1 MTNQHQPLTVGPVA
15 CPPGE
20 RATGFV
26 PAVERVDGTP
36 LGFPVLIA
44 NGARPGPVLLVDG
57 GIHGDEQEGT
67 LAVAE
72 FVNEL
77 DPGALT
83 GAVVAVPLMN
93 VGAFEA
99 MARGNPRDTHSHDMN
114 RIYPGNPSG
123 YLTDRIAATHAETA
137 AAVADIEITFHSGG
151 NICYL
156 GETIFTT
163 SNDPLGLEL
172 AQAMGPDW
180 TIVLDTPHPA
190 GSPMA
195 AMTPNGK
202 PAITV
207 ELGGSAGTM
216 PGVFRENVDI
226 LKRAIGNVCR
236 HYGMLEGAAAF
247 APKLWRGRQ
256 NVLRASRSG
265 ILSPAA
271 GEAGDH
277 LKRPIRK
284 GQTLL
289 RIHDLLGNPV
299 EDLNAPCDGVL
310 FGFRTHPSTTAG
322 DWTLF
327 CGEAEF
333 VAVEPPQSR
342 KQRSREPGSAP

>member
-1 MTNQHQPLTVGPVA
+1 M
-15 CPPGE
+15 
-20 RATGFV
+20 
-26 PAVERVDGTP
+26 PAVQRVDGTS

-44 NGARPGPVLLVDG
+44 NGVRPGPVLLIDG
-57 GIHGDEQEGT
+57 SIHGDEQEGT

-72 FVNEL
+72 FVRET
-77 DPGALT
+77 DPAELT

-123 YLTDRIAATHAETA
+123 YLTDRIAATHAATA

-151 NICYL
+151 NIC
-156 GETIFTT
+156 TT

-195 AMTPNGK
+195 AMTPAGK

-216 PGVFRENVDI
+216 PGMYRENVDI

-236 HYGMLEGAAAF
+236 HYGLLKGEAAY

-256 NVLRASRSG
+256 NVLRASGSG
-265 ILSPAA
+265 ILSPVA

-289 RIHDLLGNPV
+289 RILDLLGNPV

-310 FGFRTHPSTTAG
+310 FGFRTYPSTTAG

-333 VAVEPPQSR
+333 VAVEPPEP
-342 KQRSREPGSAP
+342 REPGCSPSCC